1 MEAQSDIRQR
11 QSGST
16 DWSIVRQV
24 DGLDAQ
30 LALAKL
36 CKQYWRPL
44 YTYVQNEFR

>member
-1 MEAQSDIRQR
+1 MAAQSDIRQR
-11 QSGST
+11 QSVST

-24 DGLDAQ
+24 DELDTE

-44 YTYVQNEFR
+44 YTYVRSEFR